1 MQLVEKLDFSFSEK
15 DFNTI
20 DSLFNSYIQDRQSI
34 YDNLFAESEYTEEE
48 ERDYINFFIKQII
61 KEEEQHP
68 YLLHIIHFLNRNY
81 EFFTLPEIYDLV
93 QKLKN
98 CFDITSSYTLH
109 DEVGLLTNTVQYW
122 EKLKD
127 RIKYYPLL
135 DINSYKKVIVD
146 NNSVY
151 YKEDSNKFLVDEVIK
166 FVTKISSYFPKQI
179 SRLDS
184 FIMCSPEYI
193 SFSGGES
200 TFAYYIQDSVFL
212 KNNIEEKDYA
222 FYIETLYHEFGHFLF
237 ELITEKNQV
246 LWYDLFTLWEAKKFK
261 MSRENDN
268 NEPEELFADAF
279 SLLMTDTHDYLNP
292 NLNPIILQY
301 CKIILKKE
309 FGVLL

>member
-1 MQLVEKLDFSFSEK
+1 MQLSEKLDFSFSSE

-20 DSLFNSYIQDRQSI
+20 DSLFNSYIQDRKSI
-34 YDNLFAESEYTEEE
+34 YENLFTNSEYTKEE

-68 YLLHIIHFLNRNY
+68 YLFHILHFLNRNY
-81 EFFTLPEIYDLV
+81 EFYTLPEIYDVV

-98 CFDITSSYTLH
+98 CFNITPEYSLH
-109 DEVGLLTNTVQYW
+109 DEIGLLTNTVQYW
-122 EKLKD
+122 EKLKEKI
-127 RIKYYPLL
+127 RFYPLL
-135 DINSYKKVIVD
+135 DLNSYYKVTVD
-146 NNSVY
+146 NTSVY
-151 YKEDSNKFLVDEVIK
+151 YKDDSNKVLVEEVIK
-166 FVTKISSYFPKQI
+166 FVTKISNYFPKQLA
-179 SRLDS
+179 RLDS
-184 FIMCSPEYI
+184 FILCSPEYI
-193 SFSGGES
+193 SFSGGEN

-212 KNNIEEKDYA
+212 KNTIEKKDYS

-246 LWYDLFTLWEAKKFK
+246 LWYDLYTLWESKKIT
-261 MSRENDN
+261 MSREKEN

-279 SLLMTDTHDYLNP
+279 SILMTNIHDYLNP

-301 CKIILKKE
+301 CKIILKNE